1 MDMFF
6 NYAHNLF
13 AQSPEIAI
21 FLSLAVGFA
30 IGKIPFG
37 SFQLGGVAGSL
48 LVAVAVSQFGVN
60 VSGTVKDVLFALFI
74 FAVGYDSGP
83 QFFYSLGRKTLR
95 EIFLA
100 LLVVASALVTVVV
113 MAKIF
118 ELDRGLAA
126 GIAAGGLTQS
136 AIMGVAID
144 AINKLGL
151 DAETTKT
158 LTANVGVGYA
168 VTYIFG
174 SFGAIIICANLLPK
188 FMGKSLRDAA
198 IEAES
203 EAKSK
208 TIVLGA
214 GESFAIN
221 ELIGRLY
228 RLDNPDIK
236 TVKDVEKN
244 ISNFPLTVEK
254 IKRGNAILPIKT
266 DLLLKTGDILLLVGK
281 RDAIAAIDAQIGQEA
296 NNISDMEVVMQ
307 NQEVIVTNPQFIGCS
322 FGDLKNNL
330 KGEIRHGV
338 YVTKAVRDGKALT
351 FDTNDSFKEN
361 DIVTL
366 YGSEEDV
373 KRAIDFVGHAIVPSD
388 KTDFVLMG
396 IGLVVGLLIGMVSI
410 KLGSL
415 PITLGSGGG
424 VLLSGLFFGWYRSK
438 HPQMGTI
445 PSSASQLLKDF
456 GLAGFVVVVGLNS
469 GLQAIST
476 IEEHGLT
483 IFLVGVV
490 VTIVPL
496 LIAMVLGRYLLGYSN
511 AAVFAGALS
520 GSRSANPAFGQ
531 VLSLAGNSVPTVP
544 FAVTYAL
551 ANVFLTLLGSLIV
564 AFI

>member
-6 NYAHNLF
+6 SYAHTLF
-13 AQSPEIAI
+13 SNSPEIAI

-48 LVAVAVSQFGVN
+48 LVAVAVSQFGVS
-60 VSGTVKDVLFALFI
+60 VSGTVKNVLFALFI

-83 QFFYSLGRKTLR
+83 QFFSSLGRKTLR
-95 EIFLA
+95 EVFLA
-100 LLVVASALVTVVV
+100 LLVAASGLLTVVV
-113 MAKIF
+113 MAKLF
-118 ELDRGLAA
+118 DLDKGLAA

-151 DAETTKT
+151 DAQTTQM
-158 LTANVGVGYA
+158 LTGNVGVGYA

-174 SFGAIIICANLLPK
+174 SFGAILICANLLPK
-188 FMGKSLRDAA
+188 FMGKSLREAA
-198 IEAES
+198 IEAEAD
-203 EAKSK
+203 AKSRNL
-208 TIVLGA
+208 VLGA
-214 GESFAIN
+214 GETFAIN
-221 ELIGRLY
+221 KLIGRLY
-228 RLDNPDIK
+228 RLDNSDIK
-236 TVKDVEKN
+236 TVKDVEEN
-244 ISNFPLTVEK
+244 ISSSPLTVEK
-254 IKRGNAILPIKT
+254 VKRGNAILPIQT
-266 DLLLKTGDILLLVGK
+266 DLRLQTGDILLLVGQ
-281 RDAIAAIDAQIGQEA
+281 RDAIAAMDSQIGQEVK
-296 NNISDMEVVMQ
+296 NVSGMDVVMKT
-307 NQEVIVTNPQFIGCS
+307 QEVIVSNPEFTNCS
-322 FGDLKNNL
+322 FTELSKNL

-338 YVTKAVRDGKALT
+338 YVIKAVRDGKALE
-351 FDTNDSFKEN
+351 FDTQGSFQAN

-366 YGSEEDV
+366 YGSQEDV
-373 KRAIDFVGHAIVPSD
+373 NRAISFVGNAIIPSD

-396 IGLVVGLLIGMVSI
+396 IGLVVGLLAGMITV

-445 PSSASQLLKDF
+445 PSSASQLLKDL
-456 GLAGFVVVVGLNS
+456 GLAGFVVVVGLDS
-469 GLQAIST
+469 GLQAIAT
-476 IEEHGLT
+476 IEAHGLT

-490 VTIVPL
+490 VTVVPL

-531 VLSLAGNSVPTVP
+531 ILSLAGNSVPTVP

-564 AFI
+564 ALI